1 MRKGIIAEERKRTEN
16 VKKGRER
23 ADTQGR
29 FCYKGHVLGD
39 EGEESPLRQLREQQ
53 PTGAPPLQRLKKAEL
68 VEPVF

>member
-1 MRKGIIAEERKRTEN
+1 MKKERK
-16 VKKGRER
+16 K

-39 EGEESPLRQLREQQ
+39 EGEESPLKQLREQQ